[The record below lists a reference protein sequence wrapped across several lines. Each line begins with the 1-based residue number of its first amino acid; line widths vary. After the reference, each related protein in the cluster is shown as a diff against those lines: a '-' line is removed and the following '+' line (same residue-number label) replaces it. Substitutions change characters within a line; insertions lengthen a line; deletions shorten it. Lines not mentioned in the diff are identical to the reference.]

1 MTVRSSLAL
10 FHYLRITAEPRANNC
25 LLTLLA
31 DRQSKTSW
39 PIDNTYIKKRIC
51 LLDIT
56 LATVKFAV
64 PKGSIE
70 EATFKILEQAW
81 QSISGRGR
89 TYRIKLSD
97 PEIEVKVLRP
107 QEIPTYVQEG
117 FYDVGITGKDWILEA
132 KADIEILLDLE
143 YGKVKQV
150 IAAPTSFEANNLT
163 ELITEFAKAKKTLR
177 FSSEYLTTSSSH
189 IKSNPAYKKYHGNE
203 DPMIITPW
211 LRLGHNRNVQIF
223 LSFGATE
230 AKPPEDVDAIFDIT
244 ETGTT
249 LAQNNLKIIDTIME
263 STAVLVANKKAL
275 RNEIKREKIA
285 DMVAL
290 LKGVVEGRK
299 KLHIFVN
306 VRKEN
311 VEKLLKNLPALKR
324 PTISPLSEDGWYG
337 VNTVI
342 DKEEFIKIV
351 PSLRKIAQGLV
362 VLEPRQILPLDEIN
376 LDGYS

>member
-1 MTVRSSLAL
+1 M
-10 FHYLRITAEPRANNC
+10 P
-25 LLTLLA
+25 
-31 DRQSKTSW
+31 
-39 PIDNTYIKKRIC
+39 
-51 LLDIT
+51 
-56 LATVKFAV
+56 TVKFAV

-70 EATFKILEQAW
+70 TATFKILEEAW
-81 QSISGRGR
+81 QSVVGSGR
-89 TYRIKLSD
+89 TYRIRLSD

-117 FYDVGITGKDWILEA
+117 FYDIGITGKDWIREA
-132 KADIEILLDLE
+132 KADVRILLDLE
-143 YGKVKQV
+143 YGRVKQV
-150 IAAPTSFEANNLT
+150 IAVPQSFQFNDLT
-163 ELITEFAKAKKTLR
+163 GLITEFAKNNKTLR
-177 FSSEYLTTSSSH
+177 ISSEYLTTTASH
-189 IKSNPAYKKYHGNE
+189 IKSNLAYRKYFGGS

-211 LRLGHNRNVQIF
+211 LRVGENKHVQIF

-249 LAQNNLKIIDTIME
+249 LTQNNLKVIDTVME
-263 STAVLVANKKAL
+263 SAAVLVANKNAL
-275 RNEIKREKIA
+275 KDPKKREKIA
-285 DMVAL
+285 DMIAL

-306 VRKEN
+306 VKKEN
-311 VEKLLKNLPALKR
+311 LERLLKELPALKR
-324 PTISPLSEDGWYG
+324 PTVSPLSEEGWCG

-342 DKEEFIKIV
+342 DKNEFILIV
-351 PSLRKIAQGLV
+351 PKLRKLAQGLV